1 MHTVSEN
8 QCGKYALLLQQAR
21 TEAQA
26 DAATRFSSHLDAMIR
41 HITKA
46 ELSRVEIV
54 ELLSQESEKFHNIG
68 LSRGEVL
75 AYFHERRSL
84 NNFHR
89 DRVITFEQ
97 IAE

>member
-8 QCGKYALLLQQAR
+8 KCGKYALLLQQAR
-21 TEAQA
+21 A

-54 ELLSQESEKFHNIG
+54 EMLSQESEKFHNIG

-75 AYFHERRSL
+75 
-84 NNFHR
+84 
-89 DRVITFEQ
+89 
-97 IAE
+97 

>member
-8 QCGKYALLLQQAR
+8 QCGKYALLLQ
-21 TEAQA
+21 QA

-75 AYFHERRSL
+75 
-84 NNFHR
+84 
-89 DRVITFEQ
+89 
-97 IAE
+97 